1 MMPKKTTVSKDQ
13 DQNIEQ
19 LKEQINTITRELLT
33 ERITRIDFQV
43 QLLAQWRQG
52 CQQKLNHLLGR
63 EESFQSPEDSH
74 G

>member
-13 DQNIEQ
+13 NIDQ
-19 LKEQINTITRELLT
+19 LKEQIQNLTGELLK

-43 QLLAQWRQG
+43 QLLTQWRQQ
-52 CQQKLNHLLGR
+52 CQHGLNHLLSCG
-63 EESFQSPEDSH
+63 ESSQGSEDAH